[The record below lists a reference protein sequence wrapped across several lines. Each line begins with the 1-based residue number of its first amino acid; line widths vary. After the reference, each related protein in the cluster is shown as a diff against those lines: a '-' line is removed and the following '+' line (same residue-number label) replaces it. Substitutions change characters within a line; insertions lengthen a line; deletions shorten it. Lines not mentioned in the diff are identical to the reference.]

1 MGEGID
7 NAQSCPP
14 TIARVFSYYSREF
27 CTHEAGCSL
36 ELLLQLGRNQTE
48 GSHNKEVQSG
58 NPPNPRLTAA
68 TPVIQLPL
76 YTRWKPE
83 TLAGLRF
90 SVLESIA

>member
-1 MGEGID
+1 MRKGID
-7 NAQSCPP
+7 DAERC
-14 TIARVFSYYSREF
+14 R
-27 CTHEAGCSL
+27 GMK
-36 ELLLQLGRNQTE
+36 E
-48 GSHNKEVQSG
+48 GSHNKEVRSG
-58 NPPNPRLTAA
+58 NPPNPRVAAA